1 MVCSAM
7 AQSAN
12 ELRPGERVRVV
23 RQDGE
28 RAKLAVYGYRLHE
41 HYGDDGVVTAVV
53 DSERGTRYVVR
64 FDRYGRDALAY
75 RRGELRRVPS
85 A

>member
-1 MVCSAM
+1 MS
-7 AQSAN
+7 QSAR

-53 DSERGTRYVVR
+53 ESEQGVRYVVR
-64 FDRYGRDALAY
+64 FDDYGRDALPY
-75 RRGELRRVPS
+75 HRGELQRVD
-85 A
+85 AA

>member
-1 MVCSAM
+1 MSQA
-7 AQSAN
+7 AN
-12 ELRPGERVRVV
+12 ELRPGERVRVT

-41 HYGDDGVVTAVV
+41 HYGDEGVVTAVV
-53 DSERGTRYVVR
+53 ESERGTRYIVR
-64 FDRYGRDALAY
+64 FDRYGRDALPY
-75 RRGELRRVPS
+75 RREELRLVTT

>member
-1 MVCSAM
+1 MPKASRD
-7 AQSAN
+7 
-12 ELRPGERVRVV
+12 LRPGERVQVT
-23 RQDGE
+23 RQDAE

-53 DSERGTRYVVR
+53 EGEEETRYVVR
-64 FDRYGRDALAY
+64 FDDYGRDALPY
-75 RRGELRRVPS
+75 RREELQRVET

>member
-1 MVCSAM
+1 MS
-7 AQSAN
+7 QSTR
-12 ELRPGERVRVV
+12 ELRPGEQVRVV

-41 HYGDDGVVTAVV
+41 HYGDHGVVTAVV
-53 DSERGTRYVVR
+53 ETDHGTRYVVR
-64 FDRYGRDALAY
+64 FDDYGRDALPY
-75 RRGELRRVPS
+75 RREELRRVDT